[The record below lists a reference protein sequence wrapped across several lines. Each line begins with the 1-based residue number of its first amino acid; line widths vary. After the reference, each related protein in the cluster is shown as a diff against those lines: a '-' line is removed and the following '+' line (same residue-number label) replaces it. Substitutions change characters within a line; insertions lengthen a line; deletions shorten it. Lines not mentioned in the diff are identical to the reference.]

1 MQLIAIDK
9 ETGFETYVRI
19 TNYDF
24 CIWVLGL
31 VQANFGW
38 IGRVY
43 ICEDTIGKDGTHD
56 TCHMFWCIGA
66 LNQNHWSFLYPNTNQ
81 CSSKV

>member
-9 ETGFETYVRI
+9 ETGFETHVRI

-43 ICEDTIGKDGTHD
+43 ICEDTIGKYAAHD
-56 TCHMFWCIGA
+56 TRHMFWCIGA
-66 LNQNHWSFLYPNTNQ
+66 LNQNHRSFLHSNTNQ